1 MPSLVLPKVECDIS
15 TREYGH
21 FIISPLER
29 GYGTTVGNA
38 LRRVL
43 LSSLSGAAV
52 SSIRVSDVY
61 HEYSDVPHV
70 REDMTELILN
80 IKHLRFKM
88 QDESPA
94 RLRISVRSQGVVTGA
109 DVECPPDVE
118 IANPDL
124 YLFTVDSDEAE
135 VYMEIVV
142 EKGKGYSPVEE
153 RDGSHSV
160 GEILVDAVFSPIRSV
175 NFDVGQARVGQ
186 STNYDSLSLEI
197 WTDGTIGPQEA
208 LTEAVEIL
216 MRHFVVIGGEA
227 VSMLEL
233 EVPAE
238 KAKAEAEAKRQA
250 RPIEDLGLS
259 VRVYNC
265 LKRTGISQVGEVLQ
279 RLSRGDEEMLA
290 IRNFGE
296 KSLVELKEKLIAQGF
311 IVPAAQGEEK
321 E

>member
-1 MPSLVLPKVECDIS
+1 MASLVLPKVECDIS
-15 TREYGH
+15 TCEYGR
-21 FIISPLER
+21 FIISPLQR
-29 GYGTTVGNA
+29 GYGVTIGNA

-61 HEYSDVPHV
+61 HEYSDIPHM

-80 IKHLRFKM
+80 MKRLRFKM
-88 QDESPA
+88 QDESQA
-94 RLRISVRSQGVVTGA
+94 RLRISVRSQGVVTAA

-118 IANPDL
+118 IVNPDL

-135 VYMEIVV
+135 VYMEMIV
-142 EKGKGYSPVEE
+142 EKGTGYSPVEE
-153 RDGSHSV
+153 REGSHSV
-160 GEILVDAVFSPIRSV
+160 GEILVDALFSPIRNV
-175 NFDVGQARVGQ
+175 NFDVRQARVGQ
-186 STNYDSLSLEI
+186 SKNYDSLSLEI

-216 MRHFVVIGGEA
+216 MRHFAVIGGGA

-233 EVPAE
+233 ETPAE
-238 KAKAEAEAKRQA
+238 KAEAEAEAKRQA
-250 RPIEDLGLS
+250 MPIEGLGLS

-265 LKRTGISQVGEVLQ
+265 LKRTGISQVREVLE
-279 RLSRGDEEMLA
+279 RLSRGDEEVLA

-296 KSLVELKEKLIAQGF
+296 KSLAELKEKLIAQGF
-311 IVPAAQGEEK
+311 PLPAAQGQEK